1 MVPVI
6 HDHHFLI
13 SISCLIVVHVVVVRV
28 DPHILIILL
37 RRVPVNGNERRE
49 RIGHGVVVCI
59 ADADEAEEREKGNN
73 PFTGLRPFFL
83 MLDLGFPPDV
93 GDVRTG
99 AGRDNTL
106 DTMGSIPGGVGV
118 ESVEVYVG
126 VGVGAEVYRYGDT
139 GNATA
144 CVECVEVGEE

>member
-1 MVPVI
+1 
-6 HDHHFLI
+6 
-13 SISCLIVVHVVVVRV
+13 
-28 DPHILIILL
+28 
-37 RRVPVNGNERRE
+37 
-49 RIGHGVVVCI
+49 
-59 ADADEAEEREKGNN
+59 
-73 PFTGLRPFFL
+73 